1 MDKKILNLAIPNIIA
16 NITVPLLGMVDLAIV
31 GRMTGGEQ
39 LIGAIAIST
48 TIFNLIYW
56 NFGFLRMGTSGFT
69 AQAYGANN
77 MKESIAILTRGIVI
91 AFSISI
97 LILLLQHP
105 IAYLARNFIDTSPEI
120 MQSVLIYFFIR
131 IWAAPATL
139 GLYVMKGWFIGM
151 QNSYIPMFISII
163 LNIINIFFSVLLA
176 VHFKMG
182 IAGVAW
188 GTLIAQYSGF
198 IISILFWIFKFSNL
212 KTHIN
217 FKESLHW
224 EKLKLFFKVNI
235 DIFLRTLCL
244 SIVFAFIPII
254 SASLG
259 DRILAVN
266 TLLMQLFTIFSYIL
280 DGFAYAGEALTG
292 RYIGAKDSKSL
303 KLSIKHLLK
312 WGFILTFVF
321 TIAYLFWGKNILFLF
336 TNEVEIIESSKQFLK
351 WVLLVP
357 ICGMAA
363 FIFDGIY
370 IGATESKAMRNAMF
384 VATAGFFIAYYS
396 LVNTLGNDAIW
407 IAFLIFLS
415 FRGGLMW
422 IMYPRKIKVEEVDTN
437 PIE

>member
-1 MDKKILNLAIPNIIA
+1 LNKRILKLAIPNIIA

-31 GRMTGGEQ
+31 GRTGGEQ

-69 AQAYGANN
+69 AQAYGAND
-77 MKESIAILTRGIVI
+77 MKESMAILTRGLVI
-91 AFSISI
+91 ALSLSLLII
-97 LILLLQHP
+97 LFQSP
-105 IAYLARNFIDTSPEI
+105 IAYLSEKFINTSPEI
-120 MQSVLIYFFIR
+120 MQSALVYFFIR

-139 GLYVMKGWFIGM
+139 GLYIIKGWFIGM
-151 QNSYIPMFISII
+151 QNSHIPMIVSIL
-163 LNIINIFFSVLLA
+163 LNIINIFFSIFLA
-176 VHFKMG
+176 VYLKMG

-188 GTLIAQYSGF
+188 GTVIAQYSGLIIGIIFWF
-198 IISILFWIFKFSNL
+198 IKFSNL
-212 KTHIN
+212 KVHIN
-217 FKESLHW
+217 LKESLHW
-224 EKLKLFFKVNI
+224 SKLKLFFKVNI

-244 SIVFAFIPII
+244 SIVFAFIPFI

-292 RYIGAKDSKSL
+292 RYIGAKDSKLL
-303 KLSIKHLLK
+303 KLSTKYLLIY
-312 WGFILTFVF
+312 GFILTFVF

-336 TNEVEIIESSKQFLK
+336 TKDIEIIKSSEDFLK
-351 WVLLVP
+351 WIVLVP

-370 IGATESKAMRNAMF
+370 IGAIASKTMRNVMF
-384 VATAGFFIAYYS
+384 VATASFFISYYS
-396 LVNTLGNDAIW
+396 LINFLGNDAIW
-407 IAFLIFLS
+407 IAFLIFLA

-422 IMYPRKIKVEEVDTN
+422 IMYPKKILVESTEIN
-437 PIE
+437 